1 MNRLVGGDVADKKTF
16 EQSMAELETVV
27 RQLEGGNVPL
37 EESLSAF
44 ERGVGL
50 ARECDALLNEAKG
63 RVEKLVKDAAGEWKA
78 EGFEP
83 KE

>member
-1 MNRLVGGDVADKKTF
+1 MADKKTF
-16 EQSMAELETVV
+16 EQSMAELEAVV

-37 EESLSAF
+37 EESIAAF

-50 ARECDALLNEAKG
+50 ARECETILGEARDK
-63 RVEKLVKDAAGEWKA
+63 VEKLVRDASGEWKM
-78 EGFEP
+78 ETFEP

>member
-1 MNRLVGGDVADKKTF
+1 MADNKTF

-27 RQLEGGNVPL
+27 KQLEGGTL
-37 EESLSAF
+37 SLDDSLAAF

-50 ARECDALLNEAKG
+50 SRECESLLTEAKG
-63 RVEKLVKDAAGEWKA
+63 RVEKLVKGACGDFRTEP
-78 EGFEP
+78 FEP